1 MTITLTKTPKKKL
14 KVKTYKDSFKKI
26 ETIFYFQNIYFIGD
40 TMNILVPL
48 LISTIAGLST
58 TLGAFLIFL
67 KIKEKN
73 INKFIAFCLSFS
85 IAIMIG
91 ISLTDLI
98 PESFLT
104 LTNENGKK
112 GMITALTTFLLG
124 ILLIKSF
131 IILINKQKKNTS
143 SLYKLGILNMLA
155 LMIHNFPEGIATF
168 LSAYQNMEL
177 GIKLGIAI
185 MLHNIPEGIAIAI
198 PVYYSTKNKKK
209 ALKKA
214 FLSGL
219 AEPLGALLAFLF
231 LKNFVT
237 KNFLSVILLLVAG
250 IMITISIEEMYPEVI
265 KYKEKRLFYLGIGIG
280 TILVLINHF
289 CF

>member
-1 MTITLTKTPKKKL
+1 M
-14 KVKTYKDSFKKI
+14 
-26 ETIFYFQNIYFIGD
+26 E
-40 TMNILVPL
+40 ILGPL

-58 TLGAFLIFL
+58 TLGAFVIFF

-98 PESFLT
+98 PESFFT
-104 LTNENGKK
+104 LLDKNKVTGF
-112 GMITALTTFLLG
+112 ITA
-124 ILLIKSF
+124 ILSF
-131 IILINKQKKNTS
+131 IIGIFLIKLLIIFINKQKKNTA

-155 LMIHNFPEGIATF
+155 LMLHNFPEGIATF
-168 LSAYQNMEL
+168 LSAYQNMDL

-185 MLHNIPEGIAIAI
+185 MLHNIPEGISIAV
-198 PVYYSTKNKKK
+198 PLYYATKSKKK
-209 ALKKA
+209 AIKKA
-214 FLSGL
+214 FISGL
-219 AEPLGALLAFLF
+219 AEPLGAILAFLIF
-231 LKNFVT
+231 KNFVT
-237 KNFLSVILLLVAG
+237 ENFLSIILLLVAG

-265 KYKEKRLFYLGIGIG
+265 KYKEKKLFIFGIALG
-280 TILVLINHF
+280 TILILINHF